1 MLKSFLGYKLTNTP
15 EVFDYLTDLLAVI
28 NQTDRRITDS
38 KTAKKLEELY
48 SKKQYTQFEREMD
61 ILLAHQILDQGA
73 EGYKKLNGLLK
84 SGQNIR

>member
-38 KTAKKLEELY
+38 KTAKKLGELY
-48 SKKQYTQFEREMD
+48 SNRSIRSSRERWISFWHIRFWIRE
-61 ILLAHQILDQGA
+61 
-73 EGYKKLNGLLK
+73 LK
-84 SGQNIR
+84 GIRN